1 MENKKN
7 RAVYEKE
14 LLRGAKTFDKRRFQI
29 HRDIHVFLLLKSI
42 FVKIIHNQNK
52 TNVSNKYIC
61 FHPFL

>member
-29 HRDIHVFLLLKSI
+29 HRDIHVFLLLKI
-42 FVKIIHNQNK
+42 DIC
-52 TNVSNKYIC
+52 TNHSKSKSK
-61 FHPFL
+61 